1 MFVHMIKNKE
11 EILKEIKKKLDKVA
25 EDIVNKMEAGSNK
38 ESFSIDEI
46 EEIGEKAQEEAKKII
61 LEEMNK
67 AVNNIEEKEII
78 ESKKKNTQKKKI

>member
-11 EILKEIKKKLDKVA
+11 EILKEIKKRLDKVA
-25 EDIVNKMEAGSNK
+25 EDIVNKMETGSNK
-38 ESFSIDEI
+38 EMFSIDEI
-46 EEIGEKAQEEAKKII
+46 EEIGERAQEEAKKII

-78 ESKKKNTQKKKI
+78 ESKKKNTSKKKI